1 MSHKKNI
8 IILLMPLL
16 YGHIIFYFLFRK
28 RLKINL
34 DWGANSFYNFL
45 YRIVFDKP
53 YRNIFYHRLGKYKY
67 LLSWILPS
75 DKTTHVNKTMKIG
88 YGIRLVH
95 AHNTYLNAQSIGN
108 NFTCYH
114 NVTIGVKNK
123 KIPTIGNNVTV
134 SCGAVILG
142 GISVG
147 NNVIVGSNCVV
158 VHDIPDNCTVIGNP
172 SIIIKNNI
180 SY

>member
-1 MSHKKNI
+1 
-8 IILLMPLL
+8 
-16 YGHIIFYFLFRK
+16 
-28 RLKINL
+28 
-34 DWGANSFYNFL
+34 
-45 YRIVFDKP
+45 
-53 YRNIFYHRLGKYKY
+53 
-67 LLSWILPS
+67 
-75 DKTTHVNKTMKIG
+75 MKIG
-88 YGIRLVH
+88 SGIRLVH
-95 AHNTYLNAQSIGN
+95 AHNTYLNAKSIGN

-142 GISVG
+142 GISIG
-147 NNVIVGSNCVV
+147 NNVVIGSNCVV

-172 SIIIKNNI
+172 SIIVKKDNI